1 MFRSHSEEDLQKT
14 QKERGDLYLHN
25 PFMGNLAN
33 ANSVPCV
40 YVESP
45 NENLIDRNDS
55 PTPGDSPST
64 SASYASSPPSVT
76 RPFWVDHPPAI
87 NEFVFNEWPVEGGGG
102 GDKHKPGSSPPIH
115 HKSLTD
121 LSTIPEVAELSPS
134 VRGRSSLVHQL
145 SLPSVV
151 MGDLPMDEGVEKQA
165 SPTFIPQDF
174 EMDEGL
180 DSLLKHEVSD
190 LHAFDVNM
198 LGSDALLSS
207 SPESYLH
214 HRLNF

>member
-1 MFRSHSEEDLQKT
+1 MFRSHSEEDLQKS
-14 QKERGDLYLHN
+14 QKDRSDVYLHN

-45 NENLIDRNDS
+45 NNENLVDRSDS

-76 RPFWVDHPPAI
+76 RPYWIDHPPVI
-87 NEFVFNEWPVEGGGG
+87 NEFVFNEWPLEGGGG
-102 GDKHKPGSSPPIH
+102 GEKHKPGSSPPSH

-121 LSTIPEVAELSPS
+121 LSAIPEVAEPSPGL
-134 VRGRSSLVHQL
+134 RGRASLVHQL

-151 MGDLPMDEGVEKQA
+151 MNDLTMDEALEKQT
-165 SPTFIPQDF
+165 SPTFVPHDF
-174 EMDEGL
+174 EMDEEGL
-180 DSLLKHEVSD
+180 DSLLKNDVTD
-190 LHAFDVNM
+190 FDVHM
-198 LGSDALLSS
+198 LGSDALMST
-207 SPESYLH
+207 SPESYIQ